1 MVDAL
6 LQSLK
11 LGDRESFHT
20 LYFMHHARLYQYI
33 YKYTRSEWLAE
44 ETVQLSFVK
53 IWETKE
59 NLSLSYSFSTQLF
72 RVAKSISI
80 DLLRK
85 EALRSVQS
93 VSTHTEIENI
103 ESPEYIPA
111 ESKEAL
117 NYALRVI
124 KDMPPVQR
132 QVFSYSR
139 IDDLS
144 HKEIAEKMSIST
156 KTVETHITRA
166 IKQLKK
172 AIPLFSFLLSFIRL
186 VIIVF

>member
-6 LQSLK
+6 LQNLK

-20 LYFMHHARLYQYI
+20 LYFMYHARLYQYI

-59 NLSLSYSFSTQLF
+59 NLSISYSFSTQLF
-72 RVAKSISI
+72 RVAKSIVI

-85 EALRSVQS
+85 EAVRSVQS
-93 VSTHTEIENI
+93 TTVHADIENI
-103 ESPEYIPA
+103 QSPEYVSA

-117 NYALRVI
+117 NYALHVI
-124 KDMPPVQR
+124 NEMPPVQR

-144 HKEIAEKMSIST
+144 HKEIAQKMSIST

-166 IKQLKK
+166 LKQLKK
-172 AIPLFSFLLSFIRL
+172 AIPLFYYLFCLMRL
-186 VIIVF
+186 VVIIL

>member
-20 LYFMHHARLYQYI
+20 LYFMHHARLYQYVF
-33 YKYTRSEWLAE
+33 KYTRSAWLAE

-72 RVAKSISI
+72 RVAKSILI

-85 EALRSVQS
+85 EAVRGVKS
-93 VSTHTEIENI
+93 VSAHKEIENI
-103 ESPEYIPA
+103 GSLEYIPA

-117 NYALRVI
+117 NYALRI
-124 KDMPPVQR
+124 INDMPPVQR
-132 QVFSYSR
+132 RVFSYSR

-144 HKEIAEKMSIST
+144 HKEIAQKMSIST

-166 IKQLKK
+166 LKYLKK
-172 AIPLFSFLLSFIRL
+172 AIPLFYFLLCCMRL
-186 VIIVF
+186 IIVFF